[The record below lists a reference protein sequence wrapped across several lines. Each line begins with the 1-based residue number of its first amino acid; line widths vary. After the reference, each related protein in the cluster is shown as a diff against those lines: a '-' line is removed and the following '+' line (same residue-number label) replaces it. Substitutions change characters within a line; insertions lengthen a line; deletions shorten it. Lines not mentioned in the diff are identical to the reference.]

1 MLTITV
7 PLGDNTLSGEVL
19 SKDKKNC
26 LRSGPCGLGDE
37 ALYIGSRFISRLYY
51 IRWDEVRRVY
61 KRIAMSPGGFSG
73 SGAFGTMAYLVVQCA
88 NGKEKTCYFK
98 IEKELDSLLS
108 EIERQHPD
116 IPTHSAQAE
125 QRLAAAAR
133 EEVAKYKSKLS
144 KTAEETW
151 ERLNGAVEH
160 LELRPDIY
168 RNLTAA
174 AKQKRIVD
182 NLSPSVLVGGTAVFL
197 AGLCAVAYGLYGLSA
212 HTPNAVYFLLGGV
225 AAAFAVFSA
234 NLVPGRWGS
243 KANAQKDWESAV
255 RESAEYVSGFRY
267 FPVPAQYA
275 HPVVLKWMIRAVRES
290 RAETAQEA
298 LETVKTDL
306 RNMNSSVSVTQE
318 IHDDVVDIK
327 PLFLV
332 CDYAD

>member
-7 PLGDNTLSGEVL
+7 PLGERTLSGEAL
-19 SKDKKNC
+19 RNDKKNC
-26 LRSGPCGLGDE
+26 LRVGPCGLGEE
-37 ALYIGSRFISRLYY
+37 ALYIGSRYVSRWYY
-51 IRWDEVRRVY
+51 VCWEEVQRVY
-61 KRIAMSPGGFSG
+61 KRVAMSPGGFSG
-73 SGAFGTMAYLVVQCA
+73 KGFFGTMAYLVVQLA

-98 IEKELDSLLS
+98 FEKELDSLLD
-108 EIERQHPD
+108 EIERLHPD
-116 IPTHSAQAE
+116 IPTHSVQAE
-125 QRLAAAAR
+125 QKLAAAAR
-133 EEVAKYKSKLS
+133 EESKKYKNKLS

-151 ERLNGAVEH
+151 DRLKGAIDH

-182 NLSPSVLVGGTAVFL
+182 NLSPSVLVAGTVVFL
-197 AGLCAVAYGLYGLSA
+197 AGLCAIAYGLYGLTA
-212 HTPNAVYFLLGGV
+212 HTPNAVYFLLGGG
-225 AAAFAVFSA
+225 AAAFAVVSA
-234 NLVPGRWGS
+234 NLVPGRWS
-243 KANAQKDWESAV
+243 SRANAQKEWENAV
-255 RESAEYVSGFRY
+255 RESAEYISGFRY

-275 HPVVLKWMIRAVRES
+275 HPIVLEWMIRSVREG
-290 RAETAQEA
+290 RAETAYEA

-306 RNMNSSVSVTQE
+306 RNMNASVTVTQE